1 MIQPSTEPQSTGRR
15 IAEVVESFSNGFTA
29 HCYRL
34 YEAPP
39 LGALVR
45 TGGDQ
50 PVFAVVRGITTLPMN
65 PARRPVA
72 RAQNEEEEEEVYS
85 NNPQLP
91 HLLRTDFQAT
101 IVGHEANGALQK
113 RLPPHPPRIHAF
125 IYNCSSEEIL
135 SFSQD
140 LNFFPLLFSEG
151 GPLTDEVVSA
161 FLRQASSLHSDPEAF
176 LAAAGRQLARLFARD
191 TRRLDALL
199 RSLRP

>member
-1 MIQPSTEPQSTGRR
+1 MTSTETRPDGRR
-15 IAEVVESFSNGFTA
+15 IAEVVESYSNGFTA

-34 YEAPP
+34 YEAPA

-72 RAQNEEEEEEVYS
+72 RARDEDEEEEVYA

-91 HLLRTDFQAT
+91 HLLRTDFQAA
-101 IVGHEANGALQK
+101 IVGHEAGGAL
-113 RLPPHPPRIHAF
+113 RRHLPPHPPRIHAF
-125 IYNCSSEEIL
+125 VYGCTPEETL
-135 SFSQD
+135 SFSRD
-140 LNFFPLLFSEG
+140 LSFFPLLFSEG

-161 FLRQASSLHSDPEAF
+161 FLRQASSLHPDPEAF
-176 LAAAGRQLARLFARD
+176 LAAAGRQMARLFARD

-199 RSLRP
+199 RSLHP

>member
-1 MIQPSTEPQSTGRR
+1 MTQPSAQPR
-15 IAEVVESFSNGFTA
+15 IAEVVESSSNGFTA

-45 TGGDQ
+45 TGGEQ

-72 RAQNEEEEEEVYS
+72 RARNERDEEDVYS

-91 HLLRTDFQAT
+91 HLLRTDFQAA
-101 IVGHEANGALQK
+101 IVGHESGGAVRM

-125 IYNCSSEEIL
+125 VYNCPPEEVL
-135 SFSQD
+135 SFSRD
-140 LNFFPLLFSEG
+140 MSFFPLLFSEEV
-151 GPLTDEVVSA
+151 PLTDEVVSA
-161 FLRQASSLHSDPEAF
+161 FLRQASPLHSDPEAF

-191 TRRLDALL
+191 TRRLEALL